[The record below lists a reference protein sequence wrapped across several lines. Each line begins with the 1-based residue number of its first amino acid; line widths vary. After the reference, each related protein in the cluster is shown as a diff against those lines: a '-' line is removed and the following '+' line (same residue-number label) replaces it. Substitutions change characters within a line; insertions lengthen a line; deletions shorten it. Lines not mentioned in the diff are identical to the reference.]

1 MSAFPE
7 PRAALRRLARRR
19 PVRLARA
26 AGAESGVPF
35 LVVGG
40 AVRDALLGLPP
51 GDLDLAVRREG
62 ALAFAGALARLGGS
76 RVLAIGRAPRRI
88 LHVPLGPSSVDVWE
102 TDGDPAGD
110 LARRDFT
117 VNALGVAFPG
127 ARLVAPATA
136 LADLRARRLRLP
148 RAGVLLEDPLRV
160 VRAARFLERL
170 PGFRLDPAALP
181 ELRLAA
187 RRLEGVSPER
197 RLGELD
203 AILEA
208 GPRAAA
214 RALGRLEGWGALGP
228 LLPGVRES
236 ARRRGVAL
244 LGRSAAEALPG
255 LLRTLLLAPA
265 GPEAAATALDALRA
279 SRRDH
284 RLAEVLLTLP
294 RPPRAP
300 CRRDAILLLRLAAP
314 FSREA
319 VEFVASAHGA
329 RGGALATEAREVLSA
344 RRGLERVLRP
354 RRPLGAGEV
363 GLVTGASGSAL
374 GGILARLDEALATG
388 EVRGRRQARAFLSA
402 RTAGGGPVSRPPAG
416 TV

>member
-1 MSAFPE
+1 VSALPE

-19 PVRLARA
+19 LVRLARA
-26 AGAESGVPF
+26 AGAESGVAF

-76 RVLAIGRAPRRI
+76 RAVAIGRTPRRI
-88 LHVPLGPSSVDVWE
+88 LHVPLGRSSVDVWE
-102 TDGDPAGD
+102 TDRDPADD
-110 LARRDFT
+110 LDRRDFT
-117 VNALGVAFPG
+117 VNALGLGFPG
-127 ARLVAPATA
+127 ARLVATEAA
-136 LADLRARRLRLP
+136 LEDLRARRLRLP

-170 PGFRLDPAALP
+170 PAFRLDPAALP

-187 RRLEGVSPER
+187 RRLDGVSPER

-214 RALGRLEGWGALGP
+214 RALSRLEEWGALGP
-228 LLPGVRES
+228 LLPGVQES
-236 ARRRGVAL
+236 ARRRGIVLVRRTDADA
-244 LGRSAAEALPG
+244 SVG
-255 LLRTLLLAPA
+255 LLRTFLLCPA
-265 GPEAAATALDALRA
+265 GPEAASSALDALRA

-284 RLAEVLLTLP
+284 RLAETLLTLA
-294 RPPRAP
+294 RPARNPS
-300 CRRDAILLLRLAAP
+300 RRDAILLLRLAAP

-319 VEFVASAHGA
+319 IEFVATAHGV
-329 RGGALATEAREVLSA
+329 RGRALAREAREVLSA
-344 RRGLERVLRP
+344 RGGLERVLRP
-354 RRPLGAGEV
+354 RRPLDAEAV
-363 GLVTGASGSAL
+363 ALVTGASGSAL
-374 GGILARLDEALATG
+374 GSVLAKLDEALATG
-388 EVRGRRQARAFLSA
+388 EVRGQRQARAFLAA
-402 RTAGGGPVSRPPAG
+402 RTAQSGPASRRRAG